1 MARYS
6 NITIVAP
13 EGTTQQSDDHLVC
26 LPADWSTVLRF
37 FLFNYVAHA
46 FTVWSRP
53 GETASEKVF
62 SAVLAFFLPVS
73 GLGRGIDAIYRGAL
87 LGRGLWTNL
96 FGSATNATQVRTAVR
111 AGALGILVRTQIW
124 KGETRDTARNY
135 CFALNDERWESSK
148 LRGVLCQV
156 RASIRSQVQVSLDNN
171 SQTFSDAYQIEV
183 DGDESAIRPP
193 DLSSNR
199 HVNGITSTPERFGYR
214 IMELPRTSENLI
226 VTPKDQEEEGGT
238 EEANGEETAKLHI
251 PQASNVA
258 VALIAVLQIVYA
270 GYGVLTVT
278 GDQFDR
284 FGYSAFHLTV
294 LPYLVMSVVNLVGNL
309 LTPTYPGITLVGTA
323 TSDEVH
329 RRAGI
334 VQSTIGYIE
343 NLSSFEETTNSAD
356 EMGNY
361 TVIVYECSQNMTR
374 YVQDSD
380 YENTPMHYDN
390 SIPHSLQICF
400 DKECRRTHK
409 GILKVPSGRPKPVK
423 HPWAFCCKEAFRI
436 EVVTQTMDPDGIR
449 LIRCCALWM
458 QLLHRRYPDPDF
470 GALHQDLRLAVIH
483 YA

>member
-96 FGSATNATQVRTAVR
+96 FGSATNATQVRTAMGKFKVERR
-111 AGALGILVRTQIW
+111 AVSQSAPRSEVNFTNAKVSI
-124 KGETRDTARNY
+124 
-135 CFALNDERWESSK
+135 S
-148 LRGVLCQV
+148 CQV

-423 HPWAFCCKEAFRI
+423 HPWAFCCKGPTLF
-436 EVVTQTMDPDGIR
+436 
-449 LIRCCALWM
+449 
-458 QLLHRRYPDPDF
+458 
-470 GALHQDLRLAVIH
+470 LAVASHIYLYDEYKYH
-483 YA
+483 MEVGRKDSHWLCFRTQSRAHHPIKASVRVGYGNWDINTLE